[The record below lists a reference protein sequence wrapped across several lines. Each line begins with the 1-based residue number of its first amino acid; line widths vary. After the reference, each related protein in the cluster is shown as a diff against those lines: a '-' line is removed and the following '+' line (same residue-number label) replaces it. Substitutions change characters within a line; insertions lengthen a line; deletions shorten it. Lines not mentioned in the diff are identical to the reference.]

1 MKVIRI
7 RDTETEEITS
17 NVLSGKVTRQSI
29 ISKRNDELNIAL
41 VSFSKGATNEVNVHT
56 FDQVLCITE
65 GSGIIATETEEVM
78 VTPGTFVFIP
88 AGEKHRHGATK
99 DSTFSHITIKSSY

>member
-1 MKVIRI
+1 MKVIRVS
-7 RDTETEEITS
+7 DTEGIITK
-17 NVLSGKVTRQSI
+17 VPDGEVTRQSI
-29 ISKRNDELNIAL
+29 INEGNDNLVIGM

>member
-1 MKVIRI
+1 MKIS
-7 RDTETEEITS
+7 DTKPEEITS

-29 ISKRNDELNIAL
+29 ISERNDDLNIAV
-41 VSFSKGATNEVNVHT
+41 VSFSKGATREFNSHT
-56 FDQVLCITE
+56 FDQVLYVTE
-65 GSGIIATETEEVM
+65 GNGIIATETEEAI

-99 DSTFSHITIKSSY
+99 NSTFSHITIKST